1 MLGSKSGK
9 HRNFRTAGQWDSDSE
24 EEDTPPVSKRGRSQ
38 EGEEE
43 DEWDKA
49 EREREEDMIERDALD
64 KRLKKKDKEK
74 TRKIMEKSDKK
85 VCENNSYVI

>member
-9 HRNFRTAGQWDSDSE
+9 RRNFRTAGQWDSDSE
-24 EEDTPPVSKRGRSQ
+24 KEDTPPVSKKGRGQ
-38 EGEEE
+38 EGEE

-49 EREREEDMIERDALD
+49 EREREEDLIERDALD

-85 VCENNSYVI
+85 VRENNNYL